1 MESTEEIGVRL
12 LAAYLDETSP
22 SKGDWHK
29 IKAQD
34 YASGRAILEADE
46 LILLHVL
53 LATFHL
59 PAAKQ
64 LFSKI
69 FVVQPLIQAIFR
81 CSNRFSDAD
90 LLRLC
95 QEVVEHSVS
104 DFDFGTKR
112 WLVRYIEAA
121 ALRGSLSETL
131 RRGAAL
137 IESSLLDDNPTAD
150 AFKLSA
156 QIQTLLNGPAE
167 NILHQEEAWGAAVL
181 ADCSAMTNA
190 SDRSA
195 WRDLLTHTL
204 DSDAS
209 KPSAKWL
216 ADAQLSLDTLGIET
230 AKAQVIRWLEKY
242 VTTSLPAP
250 EPTGDGY
257 DDYVADKKLMTL
269 ANHNYQAVKGIVWL
283 CRCFDGSS
291 LTRLLGDVTVHSLKK
306 IPGHGP
312 KSAKVGTA
320 CILTLASMGGFE
332 PITQLNRIKTHV
344 TYQAT
349 LGVLAKALDEAASRA
364 RLTPDDMEELAV
376 PNFGLNPQGNL
387 REQLGD
393 YQAVLQVTAAGKV
406 ELNWTDIHGKAL
418 KSVPSALKREHAES
432 LKLLKR
438 TVSELQETVQLQR
451 SRLENAMRNQQT
463 WPLHLWRERYLAHPV
478 LGLLTRRLIWRFG
491 DQVGIIKDSQIE
503 NENGLPLTELQ
514 DETPVQL
521 WHPLTTAAGRVFAW
535 RIYLEAHEITQP
547 FKQAH
552 REVYLLT
559 DAERETRVYSHRF
572 AAHILKQHQFSAL
585 CRERG
590 WKYALQGG
598 WDGHNVPTLQ
608 FPIVGLSASFVVD
621 GVREDALS
629 NSGIYLYVTTG
640 TVTFFRPANDDT
652 PIPLSDVP
660 PLAFSE
666 IMRDVDLFVGV
677 ASVGN
682 DPAWADG
689 GPEGRFQN
697 YWQDYAFGDLGE
709 TAKTRAAVLAK
720 LLPRLRIASRCVLD
734 GKFLVVRGDVRT
746 YKIHLGSG
754 NILMEPNDQYLCIVP
769 GRSEDTGDVFLPFEG
784 DRVLAIILS
793 KAFLLA
799 DDTKIAD
806 PTITRQIRLF
816 ST

>member
-1 MESTEEIGVRL
+1 MEPTEEMGARL
-12 LAAYLDETSP
+12 LAAYLDEASP
-22 SKGDWHK
+22 GKGSWHK

-34 YASGRAILEADE
+34 YASGRAILKADKA
-46 LILLHVL
+46 ILLQVL
-53 LATFHL
+53 WATFHL
-59 PAAKQ
+59 PAARQ

-69 FVVQPLIQAIFR
+69 FVVQPLVQAIFR
-81 CSNRFSDAD
+81 CGNKFSDAD

-121 ALRGSLSETL
+121 ALQGGLSETL

-137 IESSLLDDNPTAD
+137 IASSLQEDDPTAD

-156 QIQTLLNGPAE
+156 QIQILLNGPAE
-167 NILHQEEAWGAAVL
+167 NILHQEEVWGAAVL
-181 ADCSAMTNA
+181 ADCNAMTNA
-190 SDRSA
+190 SNRSA

-216 ADAQLSLDTLGIET
+216 ADARLSLGTLGIEA

-242 VTTSLPAP
+242 VTASLPVLV
-250 EPTGDGY
+250 PTGDGY

-269 ANHNYQAVKGIVWL
+269 ANHNYQAVKGLVWL
-283 CRCFDGSS
+283 CRCFDDSFPA
-291 LTRLLGDVTVHSLKK
+291 RLLGDVSVHSLKK

-320 CILTLASMGGFE
+320 CILTLASVGGFE

-344 TYQAT
+344 DYQAA
-349 LGVLAKALDEAASRA
+349 LGVLAKALAEAASRA
-364 RLTPDDMEELAV
+364 GLTPNDMEELAV
-376 PNFGLNPQGNL
+376 PSFGLNPQGNL
-387 REQLGD
+387 RKQFGD
-393 YQAVLQVTAAGKV
+393 YEAVLQVTAAGDV
-406 ELNWTDIHGKAL
+406 ELNWTDVHGKVF
-418 KSVPSALKREHAES
+418 KSVPSIIKREHTELFKV
-432 LKLLKR
+432 LKQS
-438 TVSELQETVQLQR
+438 VSELQGTIQTQR

-463 WPLHLWRERYLAHPV
+463 WPLHLWRERYLNHPV

-491 DQVGIIKDSQIE
+491 DKVGIARNSGIE
-503 NENGLPLTELQ
+503 NANGLALTELHN
-514 DETPVQL
+514 ETPVQV
-521 WHPLTTAAGRVFAW
+521 WHPLASTADHVLAW
-535 RIYLEAHEITQP
+535 RVYLETQEITQP

-559 DAERETRVYSHRF
+559 DAERETRIYSHRF
-572 AAHILKQHQFSAL
+572 AAHILKQHQFSGL

-590 WKYALQGG
+590 WKYTLQGG
-598 WDGHNVPTLQ
+598 WDSHNVPTLQ
-608 FPIVGLSASFVVD
+608 SPIMGLSASFMVD
-621 GVREDALS
+621 GVREEALS
-629 NSGIYLYVTTG
+629 DSGVHLYLTTG
-640 TVTFFRPANDDT
+640 AVSFFHSAHDDI
-652 PIPLSDVP
+652 PIPLDDVP
-660 PLAFSE
+660 LLAFSE

-682 DPAWADG
+682 DPAWDDG
-689 GPEGRFQN
+689 GPEGRFRN
-697 YWQDYAFGDLGE
+697 YWQDYAFGELGE

-720 LLPRLRIASRCVLD
+720 LLPRLKIASRCLLD

-769 GRSEDTGDVFLPFEG
+769 GRSEDTGTVFLPFEG

-806 PTITRQIRLF
+806 PTIVSQIRR
-816 ST
+816 